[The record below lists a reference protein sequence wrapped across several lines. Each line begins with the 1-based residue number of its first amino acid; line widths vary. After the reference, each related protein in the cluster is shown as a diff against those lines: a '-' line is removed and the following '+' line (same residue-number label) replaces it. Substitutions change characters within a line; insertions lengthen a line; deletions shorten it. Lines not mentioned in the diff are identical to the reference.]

1 MRFLIEDLFK
11 ICVLRY
17 HVCVVS
23 VVVFSEG
30 AVIALVDIATLFRV
44 LFRIG
49 SAVRA
54 LWPGVRGSAADVW
67 VHVHASL
74 LVAGEGS
81 HVTPTLCSGG
91 VLGLCI

>member
-1 MRFLIEDLFK
+1 MDLFK
-11 ICVLRY
+11 ICVLRF

-54 LWPGVRGSAADVW
+54 LWPGVCGSAAEVW
-67 VHVHASL
+67 AHVHAPL
-74 LVAGEGS
+74 LVAGKNS
-81 HVTPTLCSGG
+81 YVTPTLSSGG
-91 VLGLCI
+91 GLDLFI